1 MDWEE
6 VAMVAVD
13 EEDKVD
19 AVVDETEEILEEAEI
34 EEITE
39 VVKAAD
45 KDILEVEMVDV
56 LVLIS
61 MSL

>member
-1 MDWEE
+1 
-6 VAMVAVD
+6 MVAVD
-13 EEDKVD
+13 EEDKVE